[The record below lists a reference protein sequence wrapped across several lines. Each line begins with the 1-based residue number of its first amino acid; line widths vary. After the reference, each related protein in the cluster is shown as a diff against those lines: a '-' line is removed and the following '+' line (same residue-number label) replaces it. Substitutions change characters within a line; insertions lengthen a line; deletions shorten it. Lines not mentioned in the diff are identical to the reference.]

1 MNDLNFKDNKI
12 GRMISM
18 ICAVAN
24 NGVIGNK
31 NQLPW
36 PHLPSDMKWFSK
48 QTKGNVVVMGR
59 KTWDS
64 LGLVKPL
71 PNRVNVVVSR
81 RDQIT
86 SANAIIT
93 GNVNQRILD
102 LQQEYPTRDIF
113 IIGGAQLYRSTM
125 PITKKF
131 YITRIYSDY
140 PGDTYLDIEV
150 LLEDTEMLHQK
161 AIEAS
166 EKHPKHAFQIFQRV
180 T

>member
-1 MNDLNFKDNKI
+1 
-12 GRMISM
+12 MISM

-24 NGVIGNK
+24 NGIIGNK

-81 RDQIT
+81 QAQIT
-86 SANAIIT
+86 SANAVIT
-93 GNVNQRILD
+93 DNVNQRILD
-102 LQQEYPTRDIF
+102 LQQE
-113 IIGGAQLYRSTM
+113 
-125 PITKKF
+125 
-131 YITRIYSDY
+131 
-140 PGDTYLDIEV
+140 V
-150 LLEDTEMLHQK
+150 LLEDTKMLRQK

>member
-1 MNDLNFKDNKI
+1 MDNLDFEDNEV

-24 NGVIGNK
+24 DGVIGNK

-48 QTKGNVVVMGR
+48 QTRGNIVVMGR
-59 KTWDS
+59 RTWHS
-64 LGLVKPL
+64 LGLMKPL
-71 PNRVNVVVSR
+71 PNRINIVVSR
-81 RDQIT
+81 QAEIAGANTVIT
-86 SANAIIT
+86 D
-93 GNVNQRILD
+93 NVNQRVID
-102 LQQEYPTRDIF
+102 LQQEYPARDVF

-150 LLEDTEMLHQK
+150 LLENTKILQEKVID
-161 AIEAS
+161 AS
-166 EKHPKHAFQIFQRV
+166 EEYPKHAFQIFQRV